1 MSGLVRGPAKR
12 LARTVVVA
20 GVPASSKGREQG
32 FMIPRLDYQDSLSP
46 TTLQFLEL
54 LARSAFRGDIEKS
67 YASRLAM
74 ATDNSVYQVVP
85 QAVLYPR
92 SADDIAVMLKLA
104 QGPEYAT
111 LSFFPRGGGTGT
123 NGQSLG
129 GGIIVDLSRHMNQI
143 MEINLE
149 EGWVRAQAGVVK
161 DQLNAYLKPHGYF
174 FSPDLSTSN
183 RATLGGMVNTDAS
196 GQGSLVYGKT
206 SDHVLGLKAV
216 LENGDLMATEPVT
229 GQRLA
234 DKLALENREGEI
246 YRTLYR
252 IGRERRAD
260 IEATFPKLNRFLTG
274 YDLKHLYQPDTD
286 TLDVS
291 RVLCGSEGSLGFITE
306 ARLNI
311 TPIPRYRTLVNVKYD
326 SFPSALRNAPFMV
339 EAQAL
344 SVETVDSRVLGLA
357 RADIIWHSVKEFI
370 QEVPGKDLQG
380 LNIVE
385 FADTDEDEHKAKV
398 AELCRRIDGLL
409 AKGEAGIIGYQ
420 VCNHLASIETIYAM
434 RKKSVGL
441 LGNAE
446 GRKKPVAFTEDTAV
460 PPESLADFIMEFRA
474 LLDAHG
480 LDYGMFGHVDAGVLH
495 VRPALDLC
503 DPEQEVLLRRIS
515 DQVVALTAKYG
526 GLMWGEHGKGF
537 RSEYSPAFFGE
548 LWEELQRVKGAF
560 DPANRINP
568 GKICM
573 PYGSGAE
580 LVSVDGPK
588 RGKFDRQIPVAVRE
602 SYTRAMD
609 CNGNGL
615 CFTFETDSPMCPSVK
630 ISRDRRHSPKGRAGL
645 MREWLRQ
652 LAQQGF
658 DPLAE
663 EVALQSGGLRFKQI
677 VDKFRNTVARARGQ
691 YDFSHEVME
700 AMEGCLACKACTS
713 QCPIK
718 VDVPTFRARF
728 MQLYHS
734 RYLRGPKDYFVGTV
748 ESYAPLLAKAPK
760 LVNFFLEKEWAQKA
774 TEKSIGMV
782 DVPLLSVPTLAEE
795 LRDHRARY
803 FDLPGL
809 EAMSPEQRQKVVL
822 IVQDPFTSYYDAPVV
837 RDLVKLA
844 SKLGLQPYLLPF
856 KPNGKPQHVKG
867 FLRAFARTAASSAQ
881 FLNKVAALGIPMV
894 GVDPSLVLCYR
905 DEYVKALGPARGDFQ
920 VLLPQE
926 WLLSLPAEAL
936 PVQEGD
942 AGAEPW
948 YLFAH
953 CTEKTTK
960 PSTHGDWSTLFRRFG
975 ASLQPVSVGCCG
987 MAGTYG
993 HDAKQVENSKGIYGL
1008 SWAEPLARLPQARC
1022 LATGYSCRSQVKR
1035 MEGEK
1040 LKHPLQALLELL

>member
-1 MSGLVRGPAKR
+1 
-12 LARTVVVA
+12 
-20 GVPASSKGREQG
+20 
-32 FMIPRLDYQDSLSP
+32 
-46 TTLQFLEL
+46 
-54 LARSAFRGDIEKS
+54 
-67 YASRLAM
+67 M

-234 DKLALENREGEI
+234 DKLALETREGEI

-291 RVLCGSEGSLGFITE
+291 RVLCGSEGSLGFIIE

-339 EAQAL
+339 QAHAL

-357 RADIIWHSVKEFI
+357 RADIIWHSVKDLI
-370 QEVPGKDLQG
+370 QDVPGKDLQG

-385 FADTDEDEHKAKV
+385 FADTDEDAHKAKV
-398 AELCRRIDGLL
+398 EELCRRIDALL
-409 AKGEAGIIGYQ
+409 ARGEAGVIGYQ
-420 VCNHLASIETIYAM
+420 VCDHLPSIETIYGM

-548 LWEELQRVKGAF
+548 LWEELQRVKGVF
-560 DPANRINP
+560 DPVNRINP

-573 PYGSGAE
+573 PYGSGAS

-588 RGKFDRQIPVAVRE
+588 RGKFDRQIPIAVRE
-602 SYTRAMD
+602 SYTRALD

-652 LAQQGF
+652 LSEQGF

-677 VDKFRNTVARARGQ
+677 VDKFRNTVARARGE

-837 RDLVKLA
+837 RDLVRLA
-844 SKLGLQPYLLPF
+844 SKLGYQPYLLPF

-867 FLRAFARTAASSAQ
+867 FLRAFARTAASGAQ
-881 FLNKVAALGIPMV
+881 FLNKMAALGIPMV

-926 WLLSLPAEAL
+926 WLLSLPAPQVRAAAKE
-936 PVQEGD
+936 PEQ
-942 AGAEPW
+942 AEPW

-953 CTEKTTK
+953 CTEKTAK
-960 PSTHGDWSTLFRRFG
+960 PSTHGDWGTLFQRFG
-975 ASLQPVSVGCCG
+975 ASLRPVSVGCCG

-1008 SWAEPLARLPQARC
+1008 SWAEPLARLPKDRC

>member
-1 MSGLVRGPAKR
+1 
-12 LARTVVVA
+12 
-20 GVPASSKGREQG
+20 
-32 FMIPRLDYQDSLSP
+32 MIPRLDYQDSLSP

-274 YDLKHLYQPDTD
+274 YDLKHLYQPESD

-339 EAQAL
+339 QAHAL

-357 RADIIWHSVKEFI
+357 RADIIWHSVKDLI
-370 QEVPGKDLQG
+370 QDVPGKDLQG

-385 FADTDEDEHKAKV
+385 FADTDEDAHKAKV

-409 AKGEAGIIGYQ
+409 ARGEAGVIGYQ
-420 VCNHLASIETIYAM
+420 VCNHLPSIETIYGM

-460 PPESLADFIMEFRA
+460 PPESLADFIMEFRT

-573 PYGSGAE
+573 PYGSGAS

-588 RGKFDRQIPVAVRE
+588 RGKFDRQIPIAVRE
-602 SYTRAMD
+602 SYTRALD

-652 LAQQGF
+652 LSEQGF

-677 VDKFRNTVARARGQ
+677 VDKFRNTVARARGE

-844 SKLGLQPYLLPF
+844 SKLGYQPYLLPF

-936 PVQEGD
+936 PVREAD

-960 PSTHGDWSTLFRRFG
+960 PSTHGDWSSLFRRFG
-975 ASLQPVSVGCCG
+975 ATLQPVSVGCCG

>member
-1 MSGLVRGPAKR
+1 
-12 LARTVVVA
+12 
-20 GVPASSKGREQG
+20 
-32 FMIPRLDYQDSLSP
+32 MIPRLDYQDSLSP

-229 GQRLA
+229 GPRLA

-252 IGRERRAD
+252 IGKERRAD

-339 EAQAL
+339 QAHAL

-385 FADTDEDEHKAKV
+385 FADTDENEHKAKV

-588 RGKFDRQIPVAVRE
+588 RGKFDRQIPLAVRT
-602 SYTRAMD
+602 SYTRALD

-652 LAQQGF
+652 LAEQGF
-658 DPLAE
+658 DPLSE

-677 VDKFRNTVARARGQ
+677 VDKFRNTVARARGE

-844 SKLGLQPYLLPF
+844 SKLGLHPYLLPF

-926 WLLSLPAEAL
+926 WLLSLPAEVL
-936 PVQEGD
+936 PVRE
-942 AGAEPW
+942 AHAAAEPW

-975 ASLQPVSVGCCG
+975 ATLQPVSVGCCG

>member
-1 MSGLVRGPAKR
+1 
-12 LARTVVVA
+12 
-20 GVPASSKGREQG
+20 
-32 FMIPRLDYQDSLSP
+32 MIPRLDYQDSLSP

-216 LENGDLMATEPVT
+216 LENGDLMATEPVN
-229 GQRLA
+229 GSRLE
-234 DKLALENREGEI
+234 DKLALESREGEI

-252 IGRERRAD
+252 IGKERRAD

-339 EAQAL
+339 QAQAL

-385 FADTDEDEHKAKV
+385 FADTDENEHEIKV
-398 AELCRRIDGLL
+398 AELCQRIDALL
-409 AKGEAGIIGYQ
+409 AKVEAGIIGYQ

-588 RGKFDRQIPVAVRE
+588 RGKFDRQIPLAVRT
-602 SYTRAMD
+602 SYTRALD

-652 LAQQGF
+652 LAEQGF
-658 DPLAE
+658 DPLSE

-677 VDKFRNTVARARGQ
+677 VDKFRNTVARARGE

-856 KPNGKPQHVKG
+856 KPNGKPLHVKG

-905 DEYVKALGPARGDFQ
+905 DEYLKALGPARGDFQ

-926 WLLSLPAEAL
+926 WLLSLPAEVL
-936 PVQEGD
+936 PVREAH

-953 CTEKTTK
+953 CTEKTAK
-960 PSTHGDWSTLFRRFG
+960 PSTHGDWSSLFRRFG
-975 ASLQPVSVGCCG
+975 ATLQPVSVGCCG

>member
-1 MSGLVRGPAKR
+1 
-12 LARTVVVA
+12 
-20 GVPASSKGREQG
+20 
-32 FMIPRLDYQDSLSP
+32 MIPRLDYQDSLSP
-46 TTLQFLEL
+46 TTLSFLESL
-54 LARSAFRGDIEKS
+54 GRSAFRGDIEKS

-104 QGPEYAT
+104 AEPAYHT

-183 RATLGGMVNTDAS
+183 RATLGGMINTDAS

-216 LENGDLMATEPVT
+216 LENGDIMATEPLT
-229 GQRLA
+229 GERLA

-252 IGRERRAD
+252 IGKERRAD

-339 EAQAL
+339 QAQAL

-357 RADIIWHSVKEFI
+357 RADIIWHSVKELI
-370 QEVPGKDLQG
+370 QDVPGKDLQG

-385 FADTDEDEHKAKV
+385 FADTDEAEHKAKV

-409 AKGEAGIIGYQ
+409 ANGEAGIIGYQ
-420 VCNHLASIETIYAM
+420 VCDHLPSIETIYTM

-548 LWEELQRVKGAF
+548 LWEELQRVKGVF
-560 DPANRINP
+560 DPGNRINP
-568 GKICM
+568 GKICI

-588 RGKFDRQIPVAVRE
+588 RGKYDRQIPLAVRT

-652 LAQQGF
+652 LAEQGF

-663 EVALQSGGLRFKQI
+663 EVSLQSGGVRFKQL
-677 VDKFRNTVARARGQ
+677 VDKVRNSWAKQRGE

-700 AMEGCLACKACTS
+700 AMAGCLACKACTS

-718 VDVPTFRARF
+718 VDVPDFRARF
-728 MQLYHS
+728 MQLYHG
-734 RYLRGPKDYFVGTV
+734 RYLRAPKDYFVGTV

-782 DVPLLSVPTLAEE
+782 DVPLLSVPTLAES
-795 LRDHRARY
+795 LHDNRARY

-809 EAMSPEQRQKVVL
+809 ERMSVEQRKQVVL

-844 SKLGLQPYLLPF
+844 SKLGFQPYLLPF
-856 KPNGKPQHVKG
+856 KPNGKPQHIKG
-867 FLRAFARTAASSAQ
+867 FLRAFARTAANSAQ

-894 GVDPSLVLCYR
+894 GVDPAMVLCYR
-905 DEYVKALGPARGDFQ
+905 DEYAKALGSARGDFQ

-926 WLLSLPAEAL
+926 WLLSLPVDQL
-936 PVQEGD
+936 PVSTEKTKREEG
-942 AGAEPW
+942 GEPW

-953 CTEKTTK
+953 CTEKTAK
-960 PSTHGDWSTLFRRFG
+960 PSTHGDWSTLFGRFG

-993 HDAKQVENSKGIYGL
+993 HDVKQVENSKGIYGL
-1008 SWAEPLARLPQARC
+1008 SWADPLARLPKARC

>member
-1 MSGLVRGPAKR
+1 
-12 LARTVVVA
+12 
-20 GVPASSKGREQG
+20 
-32 FMIPRLDYQDSLSP
+32 MIPRLDYQDSLSP
-46 TTLQFLEL
+46 TTLSFLEL
-54 LARSAFRGDIEKS
+54 LGRSAFRGDIEKS

-104 QGPEYAT
+104 AEPAYHT

-183 RATLGGMVNTDAS
+183 RATLGGMINTDAS

-216 LENGDLMATEPVT
+216 LENGDLMATEPLT
-229 GQRLA
+229 GERLA

-252 IGRERRAD
+252 IGKERRAD

-306 ARLNI
+306 AKLNI

-339 EAQAL
+339 QAQAL

-357 RADIIWHSVKEFI
+357 RADIIWHSVQELI
-370 QEVPGKDLQG
+370 QDVPGKDLQG

-385 FADTDEDEHKAKV
+385 FADTDEAEHQAKV
-398 AELCRRIDGLL
+398 AELCRRIDALL

-420 VCNHLASIETIYAM
+420 VCDHLPSIETIYTM

-548 LWEELQRVKGAF
+548 LWEELQRIKGAF
-560 DPANRINP
+560 DPSNRINP
-568 GKICM
+568 GKICI

-588 RGKFDRQIPVAVRE
+588 RGKFDRQIPLAVRT

-652 LAQQGF
+652 LAEQGF
-658 DPLAE
+658 DSLAE
-663 EVALQSGGLRFKQI
+663 EVALQSGGVRFKQL
-677 VDKFRNTVARARGQ
+677 VDKVRNSWAKQRGE

-700 AMEGCLACKACTS
+700 AMAGCLACKACTS

-718 VDVPTFRARF
+718 VDVPDFRARF
-728 MQLYHS
+728 MQLYHG
-734 RYLRGPKDYFVGTV
+734 RYLRAPKDYFVGTV

-774 TEKSIGMV
+774 AEKSIGMV
-782 DVPLLSVPTLAEE
+782 DVPLLSVPTLAES
-795 LRDHRARY
+795 LHDNRARY

-809 EAMSPEQRQKVVL
+809 ERMSAEQRKQVVL

-844 SKLGLQPYLLPF
+844 SKLGFQPYLLPF
-856 KPNGKPQHVKG
+856 KPNGKPQHIKG
-867 FLRAFARTAASSAQ
+867 FLRAFARTAANSAQ

-894 GVDPSLVLCYR
+894 GVDPAMVLCYR
-905 DEYVKALGPARGDFQ
+905 DEYAKALGSARGDFQ

-926 WLLSLPAEAL
+926 WLLSLPADQL
-936 PVQEGD
+936 PASANKTKIEEGS
-942 AGAEPW
+942 EPW

-953 CTEKTTK
+953 CTEKTAK
-960 PSTHGDWSTLFRRFG
+960 PSTHGDWSTLFGRFG

-993 HDAKQVENSKGIYGL
+993 HDVKQVENSKGIYGL
-1008 SWAEPLARLPQARC
+1008 SWADPLARLPKARC

>member
-1 MSGLVRGPAKR
+1 
-12 LARTVVVA
+12 
-20 GVPASSKGREQG
+20 
-32 FMIPRLDYQDSLSP
+32 MIPRLDYQDSLSP
-46 TTLQFLEL
+46 ATLQFLEL
-54 LARSAFRGDIEKS
+54 LERSAFRGDIEKS

-92 SADDIAVMLKLA
+92 SADDIAAMLKLA
-104 QGPEYAT
+104 AEPAFAS

-129 GGIIVDLSRHMNQI
+129 GGIIVDLSRYMNQI

-183 RATLGGMVNTDAS
+183 RATLGGMINTDAS

-216 LENGDLMATEPVT
+216 LENGDIMATEPLT
-229 GQRLA
+229 GERLA
-234 DKLALENREGEI
+234 DKLALESREGEI

-252 IGRERRAD
+252 IGKERRAD

-306 ARLNI
+306 AKLNI

-357 RADIIWHSVKEFI
+357 RADIIWHSVKELI
-370 QEVPGKDLQG
+370 QDVPGKDLQG

-385 FADTDEDEHKAKV
+385 FADTDEAEHKAKV
-398 AELCRRIDGLL
+398 AELCRRIDALL

-420 VCNHLASIETIYAM
+420 VCDHLPSIETIYTM

-460 PPESLADFIMEFRA
+460 PPESLADFIMEFRT

-548 LWEELQRVKGAF
+548 LWEELQRVKGVF

-568 GKICM
+568 GKICI

-588 RGKFDRQIPVAVRE
+588 RGKYDRQIPLAVRT

-652 LAQQGF
+652 LAEQGV

-663 EVALQSGGLRFKQI
+663 EVALQSGGVRFKQL
-677 VDKFRNTVARARGQ
+677 VDKVRNSWAKQRGE

-700 AMEGCLACKACTS
+700 AMSGCLACKACTS

-718 VDVPTFRARF
+718 VDVPDFRARF
-728 MQLYHS
+728 MQLYHG
-734 RYLRGPKDYFVGTV
+734 RYLRAPKDYFVGTV
-748 ESYAPLLAKAPK
+748 ESYTPLLAKAPK

-782 DVPLLSVPTLAEE
+782 DVPLLSVPTLAES
-795 LRDHRARY
+795 LHDNRARY

-809 EAMSPEQRQKVVL
+809 ERMSAEQRKQVVL

-844 SKLGLQPYLLPF
+844 SKLGFQPYLLPF
-856 KPNGKPQHVKG
+856 KPNGKPQHIKG
-867 FLRAFARTAASSAQ
+867 FLRAFARTAANSAQ

-894 GVDPSLVLCYR
+894 GVDPAMVLCYR
-905 DEYVKALGPARGDFQ
+905 DEYAKALGSARGDFQ

-926 WLLSLPAEAL
+926 WLLSLPAAQL
-936 PVQEGD
+936 PASANKAKSEEGS
-942 AGAEPW
+942 EPW

-953 CTEKTTK
+953 CTEKTAK
-960 PSTHGDWSTLFRRFG
+960 PSTHGDWSTLFGRFG

-993 HDAKQVENSKGIYGL
+993 HDVKQVENSKGIYGL
-1008 SWAEPLARLPQARC
+1008 SWADPLARLPKARC

>member
-1 MSGLVRGPAKR
+1 
-12 LARTVVVA
+12 
-20 GVPASSKGREQG
+20 
-32 FMIPRLDYQDSLSP
+32 MIPRLDYQDSLSP

-216 LENGDLMATEPVT
+216 LENGDIMATEPVT

-234 DKLALENREGEI
+234 DKLALDSREGEI

-274 YDLKHLYQPDTD
+274 YDLKHLYIPESD

-339 EAQAL
+339 EAHAL

-357 RADIIWHSVKEFI
+357 RADIIWHSVKDLI
-370 QEVPGKDLQG
+370 QDVPGKDLQG

-385 FADTDEDEHKAKV
+385 FADTDEAEHEAKV
-398 AELCRRIDGLL
+398 TELCRRIDGLL
-409 AKGEAGIIGYQ
+409 ARGEAGVIGYQ
-420 VCNHLASIETIYAM
+420 VCDHLPSIETIYGM

-474 LLDAHG
+474 LLDGHG

-560 DPANRINP
+560 DPGNRINP

-588 RGKFDRQIPVAVRE
+588 RGKFDRQIPIAVRE
-602 SYTRAMD
+602 SYTRALD

-652 LAQQGF
+652 LSEQGF
-658 DPLAE
+658 DPLSE
-663 EVALQSGGLRFKQI
+663 EVALQSGGVRFKQI
-677 VDKFRNTVARARGQ
+677 VDKFRNTLARARGE

-748 ESYAPLLAKAPK
+748 ESYTPLLAKAPK

-795 LRDHRARY
+795 LRDHKARY

-844 SKLGLQPYLLPF
+844 SKLGYQPYLLPF

-881 FLNKVAALGIPMV
+881 FLNKVSALGIPMV

-926 WLLSLPAEAL
+926 WLLSVPAETLPAPRGDTVEQAEA
-936 PVQEGD
+936 ES
-942 AGAEPW
+942 W

-953 CTEKTTK
+953 CTEKTAK
-960 PSTHGDWSTLFRRFG
+960 PTTHGDWSTLFGRFG
-975 ASLQPVSVGCCG
+975 ARLQPVSVGCCG

-993 HDAKQVENSKGIYGL
+993 HDAKQVENSRGIYGL
-1008 SWAEPLARLPQARC
+1008 SWAEPLARLPKDRC

>member
-1 MSGLVRGPAKR
+1 
-12 LARTVVVA
+12 
-20 GVPASSKGREQG
+20 
-32 FMIPRLDYQDSLSP
+32 MIPRLDYQDSLSP

-216 LENGDLMATEPVT
+216 LENGDIMATEPVT

-234 DKLALENREGEI
+234 DKLALESREGEI

-274 YDLKHLYQPDTD
+274 YDLKHLYIPEND

-339 EAQAL
+339 EAHAL

-357 RADIIWHSVKEFI
+357 RADIIWHSVKDLI
-370 QEVPGKDLQG
+370 QDVPGKDLQG

-385 FADTDEDEHKAKV
+385 FADTDEAAHKAKV
-398 AELCRRIDGLL
+398 TELCRRIDGLL
-409 AKGEAGIIGYQ
+409 ARGEAGIIGYQ
-420 VCNHLASIETIYAM
+420 VCDHLPSIETIYGM

-474 LLDAHG
+474 LLDGHG

-560 DPANRINP
+560 DPGNRINP

-588 RGKFDRQIPVAVRE
+588 RGKFDRQIPIAVRE
-602 SYTRAMD
+602 SYTRALD

-652 LAQQGF
+652 LSEQGF

-663 EVALQSGGLRFKQI
+663 EVALQSGGVRFKQI

-844 SKLGLQPYLLPF
+844 SKLGYQPYLLPF

-926 WLLSLPAEAL
+926 WLLSVPAETLPA
-936 PVQEGD
+936 PRGD
-942 AGAEPW
+942 TVEQAEAEPW

-953 CTEKTTK
+953 CTEKTAK
-960 PSTHGDWSTLFRRFG
+960 PTTHGDWSTLFGRFG
-975 ASLQPVSVGCCG
+975 ARLQPVSVGCCG

-993 HDAKQVENSKGIYGL
+993 HDAKQVENSKGIYSL
-1008 SWAEPLARLPQARC
+1008 SWAEPLARLPKARC

>member
-1 MSGLVRGPAKR
+1 
-12 LARTVVVA
+12 
-20 GVPASSKGREQG
+20 
-32 FMIPRLDYQDSLSP
+32 MIPRLDYQDSLSP

-216 LENGDLMATEPVT
+216 LENGDIMATEPVT

-234 DKLALENREGEI
+234 HKLALESREGEI

-252 IGRERRAD
+252 IGKERRAD

-274 YDLKHLYQPDTD
+274 YDLKHLYIPESD

-339 EAQAL
+339 EAHAL

-357 RADIIWHSVKEFI
+357 RADIIWHSVKDLI
-370 QEVPGKDLQG
+370 QDVPGKDLQG

-385 FADTDEDEHKAKV
+385 FADTDEAAHKAKV
-398 AELCRRIDGLL
+398 TELCRRIDGLL
-409 AKGEAGIIGYQ
+409 ARGEAGIIGYQ
-420 VCNHLASIETIYAM
+420 VCDHLPSIETIYGM

-474 LLDAHG
+474 LLDGHG

-560 DPANRINP
+560 DPGNRINP

-588 RGKFDRQIPVAVRE
+588 RGKFDRQIPIAVRE

-652 LAQQGF
+652 LSEQGF
-658 DPLAE
+658 DPLSE

-677 VDKFRNTVARARGQ
+677 VDKFRNTLARARGE

-809 EAMSPEQRQKVVL
+809 EAMSPEQRKQVVL

-844 SKLGLQPYLLPF
+844 SKLGYQPYLLPF

-926 WLLSLPAEAL
+926 WLLSVPAETLPAPRGDTVEQAEA
-936 PVQEGD
+936 ES
-942 AGAEPW
+942 W

-953 CTEKTTK
+953 CTEKTAK
-960 PSTHGDWSTLFRRFG
+960 PTTHGDWSTLFGRFG
-975 ASLQPVSVGCCG
+975 ARLQPVSVGCCG

-993 HDAKQVENSKGIYGL
+993 HDAKQVENSRGIYSL
-1008 SWAEPLARLPQARC
+1008 SWAEPLARLPKERC

>member
-1 MSGLVRGPAKR
+1 
-12 LARTVVVA
+12 
-20 GVPASSKGREQG
+20 
-32 FMIPRLDYQDSLSP
+32 MIPRLDYQDSLSP

-234 DKLALENREGEI
+234 DKLALETREGEI

-339 EAQAL
+339 QAHAL

-357 RADIIWHSVKEFI
+357 RADIIWHSVKDLI
-370 QEVPGKDLQG
+370 QDVPGKDLQG

-385 FADTDEDEHKAKV
+385 FADTDEDAHKAKV
-398 AELCRRIDGLL
+398 EELCRRIDALL
-409 AKGEAGIIGYQ
+409 AKGEAGVIGYQ
-420 VCNHLASIETIYAM
+420 VCNHLPSIETIYGM

-573 PYGSGAE
+573 PYGSGAS

-588 RGKFDRQIPVAVRE
+588 RGKFDRQIPIAVRE
-602 SYTRAMD
+602 SYTRALD

-652 LAQQGF
+652 LSEQGF
-658 DPLAE
+658 DLLAE

-677 VDKFRNTVARARGQ
+677 VDKFRNTVARARGE

-844 SKLGLQPYLLPF
+844 SKLGYQPYLLPF

-936 PVQEGD
+936 PVREAD

-975 ASLQPVSVGCCG
+975 ATLQPVSVGCCG

>member
-1 MSGLVRGPAKR
+1 
-12 LARTVVVA
+12 
-20 GVPASSKGREQG
+20 
-32 FMIPRLDYQDSLSP
+32 MIPRLDYQDSLSP

-92 SADDIAVMLKLA
+92 SADDIATLLKLA

-143 MEINLE
+143 LEINLE

-216 LENGDLMATEPVT
+216 LENGDIMATEPVT
-229 GQRLA
+229 GARLA

-274 YDLKHLYQPDTD
+274 YDLKHLYIPESD

-311 TPIPRYRTLVNVKYD
+311 TLIPRYRTLVNVKYD

-339 EAQAL
+339 QAQAL

-357 RADIIWHSVKEFI
+357 RADIIWHSVKDLI
-370 QEVPGKDLQG
+370 QDVPGKDLQG

-385 FADTDEDEHKAKV
+385 FADTDETEHKAKV

-409 AKGEAGIIGYQ
+409 ARGEAGVIGYQ
-420 VCNHLASIETIYAM
+420 VCDHLPSIETIYGM

-474 LLDAHG
+474 LLDGHG

-503 DPEQEVLLRRIS
+503 DPEQEVVLRRIS

-560 DPANRINP
+560 DPGNRINP
-568 GKICM
+568 GKICI

-588 RGKFDRQIPVAVRE
+588 RGKFDRQIPIAVRE
-602 SYTRAMD
+602 SYTRALD

-652 LAQQGF
+652 LSEQGF

-677 VDKFRNTVARARGQ
+677 VDKFRNTLARARGQ

-774 TEKSIGMV
+774 TEKGIGMV
-782 DVPLLSVPTLAEE
+782 DVPLLSIPTLAEE

-844 SKLGLQPYLLPF
+844 SKLGYQPYLLPF

-920 VLLPQE
+920 VQLPQE
-926 WLLSLPAEAL
+926 WLLSLPAPQVRAAAKE
-936 PVQEGD
+936 PEQ
-942 AGAEPW
+942 AETW

-953 CTEKTTK
+953 CTEKTAK
-960 PSTHGDWSTLFRRFG
+960 PSTHGDWNTLFGRFG
-975 ASLQPVSVGCCG
+975 AQLQPVSVGCCG

-993 HDAKQVENSKGIYGL
+993 HDAKQVAHSKGIYSL
-1008 SWAEPLARLPQARC
+1008 SWAEPLARLPKDRC

>member
-1 MSGLVRGPAKR
+1 
-12 LARTVVVA
+12 
-20 GVPASSKGREQG
+20 
-32 FMIPRLDYQDSLSP
+32 MIPRLDYQDSLSP

-161 DQLNAYLKPHGYF
+161 DQLNAFLKPHGYF

-216 LENGDLMATEPVT
+216 LENGDIMATEPVT

-234 DKLALENREGEI
+234 DKLALETREGEI

-274 YDLKHLYQPDTD
+274 YDLKHLYQPESD

-311 TPIPRYRTLVNVKYD
+311 TPIPLYRTLVNVKYD

-339 EAQAL
+339 EAEAL

-357 RADIIWHSVKEFI
+357 RADIIWHSVKDLI
-370 QEVPGKDLQG
+370 QDVPGKDLQG

-385 FADTDEDEHKAKV
+385 FADTDEAEHKAKV
-398 AELCRRIDGLL
+398 DELCRRIDGLL
-409 AKGEAGIIGYQ
+409 ARGEAGVIGYQ
-420 VCNHLASIETIYAM
+420 VCDHLPSIETIYGM

-573 PYGSGAE
+573 PYGSGAS

-588 RGKFDRQIPVAVRE
+588 RGKFDRQIPIAVRE
-602 SYTRAMD
+602 SYTRALD

-652 LAQQGF
+652 LSEQGF

-677 VDKFRNTVARARGQ
+677 VDKFRNTVARARGE

-844 SKLGLQPYLLPF
+844 SKLGYQPYLLPF

-926 WLLSLPAEAL
+926 WLLSLPAEVL
-936 PVQEGD
+936 PVREAH

-953 CTEKTTK
+953 CTEKTAK
-960 PSTHGDWSTLFRRFG
+960 PSTHGDWSSLFRRFG
-975 ASLQPVSVGCCG
+975 ATLQPVSVGCCG